1 MYPENIKRRLE
12 YKLRELEL
20 IIKQISRD
28 AEASDMDVELALEK
42 TGQLYDLLYRL
53 QPGASETERE
63 RQPVPTGRPVIPPDP
78 DPVENN
84 NIYEA
89 EGIIPSPSGSM
100 KHERPA
106 GDKHQLEGKQVTPV
120 KKEPGPGDRGIIKP
134 EESPQKGG
142 ESSGGTGEGS
152 QETGTRET
160 RGTLQSSRE
169 NSRETGARE
178 TRESSLENSRETG
191 ARETRETG
199 KGLQGTGEDSGEPGS
214 NDPGEKHSRTGKSEQ
229 VKPGSPG
236 KKYDRPSDI
245 EIIADKYQSSQ
256 NYINQAIAGKQARKD
271 LTSRLQSR
279 PIADLRSSIGLNDKF
294 LFIKEIFKGS
304 PESYNQCVDDLNKA
318 ATYEEALHTAR
329 TKYSLDE
336 KTDAVK
342 RLLVL
347 VKRKIQNA

>member
-1 MYPENIKRRLE
+1 MYPENIKRSLE

-20 IIKQISRD
+20 IIKQINRD
-28 AEASDMDVELALEK
+28 AEVSGIDVELALEK

-53 QPGASETERE
+53 QTGASPETEKE
-63 RQPVPTGRPVIPPDP
+63 RQPVPTGRPVIPSDP

-100 KHERPA
+100 KHERPG
-106 GDKHQLEGKQVTPV
+106 GDQPHTSRDDSSGDEEKQATPV
-120 KKEPGPGDRGIIKP
+120 KEGPYPGDRDAIKMEGP
-134 EESPQKGG
+134 PHKGRES
-142 ESSGGTGEGS
+142 
-152 QETGTRET
+152 
-160 RGTLQSSRE
+160 
-169 NSRETGARE
+169 SRETGARE
-178 TRESSLENSRETG
+178 PLESSRETGENLRETG
-191 ARETRETG
+191 ARETWEVSRETG
-199 KGLQGTGEDSGEPGS
+199 EVSGETGSIDSGKEHP
-214 NDPGEKHSRTGKSEQ
+214 RTGKSETA
-229 VKPGSPG
+229 KPGSPG

-279 PIADLRSSIGLNDKF
+279 PISDLRSSIGLNDKF

-304 PESYNQCVDDLNKA
+304 PEKYNQCVDDLNNA
-318 ATYEEALHTAR
+318 ATYEEAMHTAR